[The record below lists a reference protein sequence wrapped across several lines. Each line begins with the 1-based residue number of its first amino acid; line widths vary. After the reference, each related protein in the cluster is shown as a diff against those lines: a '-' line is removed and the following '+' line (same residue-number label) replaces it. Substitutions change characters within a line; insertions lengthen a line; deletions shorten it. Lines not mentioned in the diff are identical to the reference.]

1 MRKCSGFKA
10 SIIRRREQKMNKD
23 RKKQKRVVS
32 LIREMDYDFLKLII
46 IKNLIEAA
54 VPYLMI
60 LLPAFVIQLLYE
72 EREAAQIMRFLL
84 SFFLL
89 FFAVRLFFSY
99 LKKKVEDRKN
109 RILNTY
115 AVKKIRKVFYMQ
127 FSFLETSEFE
137 KIQQGIRYND
147 ENFGAFRNYIE
158 ELEKIIRSV
167 FQIAIAIGIFVSML
181 MDMSG
186 KAAALPF
193 FLSVLGILI
202 GILGC
207 VFLMIWIQK
216 WVNHKMPD
224 LMDKIVDVNTIFA
237 VLYEEVVQNYRKGKD
252 IRLFGID
259 RLIVREGEKMLENF
273 APYDRKQ
280 IWLSQVSGMAG
291 SIFSVFLG
299 GISFAAMGACALSGY
314 IAPGSVISFSGSIQ
328 QLSSAIIA
336 LAFSVGSLN
345 LWNVRMD
352 STFRLFEREEAVSRE
367 SPSNKNLPELET
379 IEFQD
384 VSFRYPEGKN
394 DILHHISLVIQ
405 KGEKIA
411 VVGPNGSGKSTFI
424 KLLTGLYE
432 PTEGKILLN
441 GQDRSTLS
449 TEVYQTYMAA
459 VYQDFMTFSFTLKDN
474 LMLGREENIEK
485 AEGILKKLKL
495 SKKVEGMKEGMDT
508 WLYQDYG
515 EKGREVSGGEA
526 QKLAICRALYKDSE
540 VVVLDE
546 PTAALDPVAEYEVYK
561 DFRHIAENKTAVFVS
576 HRLSSC
582 RFCDR
587 IFVFEHGK
595 IVQKG
600 SHEKLL
606 CEKTG
611 LYWKLWNVQAQYY
624 RTDGEV

>member
-1 MRKCSGFKA
+1 
-10 SIIRRREQKMNKD
+10 
-23 RKKQKRVVS
+23 
-32 LIREMDYDFLKLII
+32 
-46 IKNLIEAA
+46 
-54 VPYLMI
+54 
-60 LLPAFVIQLLYE
+60 
-72 EREAAQIMRFLL
+72 
-84 SFFLL
+84 
-89 FFAVRLFFSY
+89 
-99 LKKKVEDRKN
+99 
-109 RILNTY
+109 
-115 AVKKIRKVFYMQ
+115 
-127 FSFLETSEFE
+127 
-137 KIQQGIRYND
+137 
-147 ENFGAFRNYIE
+147 
-158 ELEKIIRSV
+158 
-167 FQIAIAIGIFVSML
+167 
-181 MDMSG
+181 
-186 KAAALPF
+186 
-193 FLSVLGILI
+193 
-202 GILGC
+202 
-207 VFLMIWIQK
+207 MIWIQK

-441 GQDRSTLS
+441 GRDRSTLS
-449 TEVYQTYMAA
+449 PEVYQTYMAA

-561 DFRHIAENKTAVFVS
+561 DFQHIAENKTAVFVS

-624 RTDGEV
+624 RTDGEI

>member
-1 MRKCSGFKA
+1 MRKCFGFKV

-32 LIREMDYDFLKLII
+32 LIQEMDHDFLKLII
-46 IKNLIEAA
+46 IKNLMEAA

-60 LLPAFVIQLLYE
+60 FLPAFVIQFLYE

-84 SFFLL
+84 CFFLL

-109 RILNTY
+109 RILNAY
-115 AVKKIRKVFYMQ
+115 AVKKIKKVFYMQ

-158 ELEKIIRSV
+158 ELEKISRSV

-181 MDMSG
+181 IDMSG

-193 FLSVLGILI
+193 FLTVLGILI

-237 VLYEEVVQNYRKGKD
+237 VLYEEIVQNYRKGKD

-336 LAFSVGSLN
+336 LAFSAGSLN

-352 STFRLFEREEAVSRE
+352 STFQLFDKEEVVSRGI
-367 SPSNKNLPELET
+367 PSDKNLPELET

-384 VSFRYPEGKN
+384 VSFRYPEGEN

-441 GQDRSTLS
+441 GRDRSTLS
-449 TEVYQTYMAA
+449 PEVYQTYMAA

-474 LMLGREENIEK
+474 LMLGREENAEK
-485 AEGILKKLKL
+485 AERILKKLKL

-561 DFRHIAENKTAVFVS
+561 DFQHIAENKTAVFVS

-582 RFCDR
+582 RFCDH
-587 IFVFEHGK
+587 IYVFEHGK

-606 CEKTG
+606 CEKKG

-624 RTDGEV
+624 RTDGDI

>member
-1 MRKCSGFKA
+1 
-10 SIIRRREQKMNKD
+10 MNKD

-441 GQDRSTLS
+441 GRDRSTLS
-449 TEVYQTYMAA
+449 PEVYQTYMAA

-474 LMLGREENIEK
+474 LMLGREENAEK
-485 AEGILKKLKL
+485 AERILKKLKL

-561 DFRHIAENKTAVFVS
+561 DFQHIAENKTAVFVS

-582 RFCDR
+582 RFCDH
-587 IFVFEHGK
+587 IYVFEHGK

-606 CEKTG
+606 CEKKG

-624 RTDGEV
+624 RTDGEI

>member
-1 MRKCSGFKA
+1 
-10 SIIRRREQKMNKD
+10 MNKD

-299 GISFAAMGACALSGY
+299 GISFAAMGVCALSGY

>member
-1 MRKCSGFKA
+1 
-10 SIIRRREQKMNKD
+10 MNKD
-23 RKKQKRVVS
+23 RKKQKRVIS
-32 LIREMDYDFLKLII
+32 LIREIDRGFLPLII
-46 IKNLIEAA
+46 IKNLLEAA

-72 EREAAQIMRFLL
+72 KRGAAQIMKFLL
-84 SFFLL
+84 IFFLL
-89 FFAVRLFFSY
+89 FFAVRLLSSY

-109 RILNTY
+109 RILNDY

-158 ELEKIIRSV
+158 ELEKISRSV
-167 FQIAIAIGIFVSML
+167 FQIAIAIGIFISML
-181 MDMSG
+181 MDISG
-186 KAAALPF
+186 KTSALPF
-193 FLSVLGILI
+193 FFTVLGILI

-216 WVNHKMPD
+216 WVSHKMPD

-237 VLYEEVVQNYRKGKD
+237 VLYEDVVQNYRKGKD

-259 RLIVREGEKMLENF
+259 RLIVQEGEKMLENF

-352 STFRLFEREEAVSRE
+352 STFQLLAREEVSSRE
-367 SPSNKNLPELET
+367 ISSNKNLPELET

-384 VSFRYPEGKN
+384 VSFRYPEGEN

-449 TEVYQTYMAA
+449 PDVYQIYMAA

-561 DFRHIAENKTAVFVS
+561 DFHHIAENKTAVFVS

-582 RFCDR
+582 RFCDH
-587 IFVFEHGK
+587 IFVFEDGK

-624 RTDGEV
+624 RTDGEI

>member
-1 MRKCSGFKA
+1 
-10 SIIRRREQKMNKD
+10 MNKD

-72 EREAAQIMRFLL
+72 EREAVQIMRFLL